1 MKKKFLLGL
10 ACLLLASVQMNVK
23 AQVKPYDFTDGKL
36 FYKITSKEAKEVYVV
51 SEKPRGVYTV
61 KLKRRAYDTRISHS
75 RGNCVCRY
83 GNWEASFLYVRGSD
97 SRNFAKYTE
106 SY

>member
-1 MKKKFLLGL
+1 MKKKFLLAL

-61 KLKRRAYDTRISHS
+61 KLKGALTIPESATHEGTRMPLRELGS
-75 RGNCVCRY
+75 RLFIC
-83 GNWEASFLYVRGSD
+83 
-97 SRNFAKYTE
+97 AKV
-106 SY
+106 

>member
-1 MKKKFLLGL
+1 MKKNFLLAL

-61 KLKRRAYDTRISHS
+61 KLKGALTIPESATHE
-75 RGNCVCRY
+75 G
-83 GNWEASFLYVRGSD
+83 
-97 SRNFAKYTE
+97 TE
-106 SY
+106 YAVTGIGKQVFICARV